1 MGDMTA
7 PRVRAG
13 GANGG
18 VMSSQLGFAALP
30 APDALTGCHSRAAL
44 DALVPE
50 GLRRAAAT
58 GTESSLLLLD
68 LDYFKSVNDAYG
80 HARGDEILRDV
91 ADRLRGMLRD
101 QDLIFRYGGD
111 ELVVFLPE
119 MGHEPA
125 SAVARRLVDG
135 VAATTFPGRPPLSLS
150 ISLGV
155 ATFPG
160 EATDPEGLLA
170 VADRRNYLAKRRGR
184 AQAVTDD
191 EAAPAAEV
199 TESRL
204 LERDAALAIATDF
217 LSRLPGRGSGTLRV
231 TGLPGAG
238 HSRFLDEVAKIAR
251 LRGLQVLARPTADQL
266 VRADDPVGTLI
277 VLDIN
282 DSAALEAARGLLR
295 QASPAAPV
303 GLIHATTRPR
313 SGVAAA
319 TATDT
324 VELKAWS
331 TPAVRTFLRTALRGE
346 PSPQLVNWLDSHS
359 GGLPSLVSQELTRLT
374 ETVALERTET
384 AGWTLT
390 AAVQAAAE
398 RRTAP
403 QQEENLAASMCRL
416 PPYVPDFTGRDAE
429 LAELVELARQAAAG
443 SPAGVSVAS
452 VYGQPGVGK
461 TALAVHLAHAV
472 AEHFPD
478 GQWYLDMLGTDSR
491 PLDPT
496 DALGRLLAALGVP
509 AERIPPSVAERTALF
524 RSLTHSRRQ
533 LLVLDN
539 VVNEGQ
545 VRPLL
550 PSSPT
555 FLVFVASRRSLAGL
569 VGARRFALETFSPGS
584 AVDLLAEIAGRDRVA
599 AESAAAFE
607 VARLC
612 GYLPL
617 ALRIA
622 GNRLA
627 SRPAW
632 SIDHLVQQ
640 LGNSRRRLGVLTS
653 GDLELRSI
661 FAVSYR
667 QLSEPAQAA
676 FRRLGLIPGPDF
688 DAVLAGVVMEEDPFA
703 AEDLLGELVDVSL
716 VEPAA
721 IPGRYRFNVLLRL
734 FACEVLERDDG
745 AQAARDHEQRL
756 LTWLLTVAARAGM
769 FVGPQDED
777 GPQPLPPVPA
787 EPSWATSAAAV
798 SWLDAEWGN
807 WLSTLRL
814 AADRNRHDEVLRL
827 AWSMHWYSDVRWY
840 RSEWREVFALGV
852 AAARAAGDRPA
863 ECVLVDYLAWTY
875 TVHDE
880 IAEAEPLL
888 TEALHLA
895 REVGNR
901 TEEGWALLYLGN
913 CRLRTNRENEAKQPY
928 GEAVEIFREL
938 NYVTGLSIALSHLG
952 EAYRLC
958 AEPTEALAY
967 QEQAMAIATKVDN
980 FVGLGLGTSRAGD
993 ILAALGRPQEA
1004 AARYEQAIAAYE
1016 MVDGLFEKGMILQSL
1031 APVQQELGL
1040 IDAAVA
1046 SLEAAVRIFVTACD
1060 LGKQAEALAALGETV
1075 RRQAGRPQSDSAA
1088 YAEQAAALTA
1098 RQMPRFKAPD

>member
-7 PRVRAG
+7 PRGRAG
-13 GANGG
+13 GVSGA
-18 VMSSQLGFAALP
+18 VMSSQPGNAALP
-30 APDALTGCHSRAAL
+30 ALDALTGCHSRAAL

-50 GLRRAAAT
+50 GLRHAAAT
-58 GTESSLLLLD
+58 GTECSLFLLD

-80 HARGDEILRDV
+80 HARGDEILRGV
-91 ADRLRGMLRD
+91 ADRLRGLLRD
-101 QDLIFRYGGD
+101 QDLLFRYGGD

-135 VAATTFPGRPPLSLS
+135 VGATAFPGRPPLSLS

-155 ATFPG
+155 ASFPV

-184 AQAVTDD
+184 AQAVFDD

-199 TESRL
+199 AESRL
-204 LERDAALAIATDF
+204 LERDAVLATATDF
-217 LSRLPGRGSGTLRV
+217 LARLPSQGSGTLRV

-251 LRGLQVLARPTADQL
+251 LRGLRVLARPAAEQL
-266 VRADDPVGTLI
+266 GRADYPAGTLI
-277 VLDIN
+277 VLDVN
-282 DSAALEAARGLLR
+282 DSAALDAARGLLR
-295 QASPAAPV
+295 QATPAAPV
-303 GLIHATTRPR
+303 GLIHATTHPR
-313 SGVAAA
+313 SDVA
-319 TATDT
+319 TAADDDT
-324 VELKAWS
+324 IELKPWS
-331 TPAVRTFLRTALRGE
+331 APAVRAFLRTALRGE

-359 GGLPSLVSQELTRLT
+359 GGLPSLLSRELTRLT
-374 ETVALERTET
+374 ETAALEWTET
-384 AGWTLT
+384 SGWTLNP
-390 AAVQAAAE
+390 AVLAEAE

-403 QQEENLAASMCRL
+403 QPEENLAASMCRL

-429 LAELVELARQAAAG
+429 VAELVELARQAAAG

-461 TALAVHLAHAV
+461 TVLAVHLAHAL

-478 GQWYLDMLGTDSR
+478 GQWYLDMLGTDNR

-524 RSLTHSRRQ
+524 RSLTHSRRL

-555 FLVFVASRRSLAGL
+555 FLVFVTSRRSLAGL
-569 VGARRFALETFSPGS
+569 MGARRFGLETFSPQS
-584 AVDLLAEIAGRDRVA
+584 AVDLLAEIAGRERVA

-612 GYLPL
+612 GHLPL

-632 SIDHLVQQ
+632 SIDHLVRQ

-653 GDLELRSI
+653 GDLELRAI

-676 FRRLGLIPGPDF
+676 FRRLGLIGGPDF
-688 DAVLAGVVMEEDPFA
+688 DAALAGVVLEQDPFD

-716 VEPAA
+716 LELAA
-721 IPGRYRFNVLLRL
+721 APGRYRFNDLLRL
-734 FACEVLERDDG
+734 FAREVLEHGDG
-745 AQAARDHEQRL
+745 AEAAHDHEERL
-756 LTWLLTVAARAGM
+756 LTWLLTVAARAGT
-769 FVGPQDED
+769 FVSPQDED
-777 GPQPLPPVPA
+777 GPPPRPTVAA

-807 WLSTLRL
+807 WLSALRL
-814 AADRNRHDEVLRL
+814 AADRNRHEEVLCL
-827 AWSMHWYSDVRWY
+827 AWSMHWYSDVRWF
-840 RSEWREVFALGV
+840 RSEWREVFTLGV
-852 AAARAAGDRPA
+852 AAARAIGDRAA
-863 ECVLVDYLAWTY
+863 ECVMVDYLAWTY
-875 TVHDE
+875 TVHHQ

-913 CRLRTNRENEAKQPY
+913 CRLRTDRENEAKQPY
-928 GEAVEIFREL
+928 GEAVKIFREL
-938 NYVTGLSIALSHLG
+938 DFATGLSIALSHLG
-952 EAYRLC
+952 EAHRLC
-958 AEPTEALAY
+958 DELTEALAY
-967 QEQAMAIATKVDN
+967 QEQAMVIATRTDN
-980 FVGLGLGTSRAGD
+980 FVGLGLATSRAGH

-1004 AARYEQAIAAYE
+1004 AVRYEQAIAAYDMLE
-1016 MVDGLFEKGMILQSL
+1016 VQFEKGMILQSL

-1060 LGKQAEALAALGETV
+1060 PGKQAEALAALGEV
-1075 RRQAGRPQSDSAA
+1075 VQQQAGRAESDSAA
-1088 YAEQAAALTA
+1088 YAEQAAALTGQLS
-1098 RQMPRFKAPD
+1098 R